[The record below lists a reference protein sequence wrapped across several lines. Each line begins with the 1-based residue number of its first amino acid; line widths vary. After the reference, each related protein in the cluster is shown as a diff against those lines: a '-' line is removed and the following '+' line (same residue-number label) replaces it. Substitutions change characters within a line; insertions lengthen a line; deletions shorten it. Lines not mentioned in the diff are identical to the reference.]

1 MKKLSKVKIVGFVL
15 LIVLIAIGVFVGAKI
30 LLKQRSLVL
39 VKQVLISTEDK
50 KIYEDRI
57 QKRLE
62 GIKTIALGDNLER
75 GNYYLSIANDQMSLG
90 LLGEAEK
97 SIKEAIKLSPGNPA
111 FLQAY
116 ATILDQM
123 NNSEDALGVIDKAL
137 TIRPQV
143 LDYWNLKVTIMQH
156 LDMDIKEIKSVYQE
170 AIQKV
175 DPTINAITAYARYLE
190 SIGDTQGAIDQWNAA
205 ITKNVD
211 GKSMYQPEITR
222 LTSILTPQSPRTN

>member
-97 SIKEAIKLSPGNPA
+97 SIKEAIKLSPENPA

>member
-1 MKKLSKVKIVGFVL
+1 MKKLSKVKVVGFVL
-15 LIVLIAIGVFVGAKI
+15 LIVLIAIGVFVGAKVI
-30 LLKQRSLVL
+30 LKQRSLIL
-39 VKQVLISTEDK
+39 VKQVSISAEDK
-50 KIYEDRI
+50 RIYEDRI

-62 GIKTIALGDNLER
+62 GMKTIALGDNLER

-97 SIKEAIKLSPGNPA
+97 SIKEAVKLSPENPA

-123 NNSEDALGVIDKAL
+123 NNSEDAIGVIDKAL

-156 LDMDIKEIKSVYQE
+156 LDMDIKEIKSVYEE

-205 ITKNVD
+205 ITKNAD

-222 LTSILTPQSPRTN
+222 LTSILTPGATQGR

>member
-1 MKKLSKVKIVGFVL
+1 MKKLSKVKVVGFVL
-15 LIVLIAIGVFVGAKI
+15 LIVLIAIGVFVGAKVV
-30 LLKQRSLVL
+30 LKQRSLVL
-39 VKQVLISTEDK
+39 VKQVLISAEDK

-97 SIKEAIKLSPGNPA
+97 SIKEAIKLSPENPA

-156 LDMDIKEIKSVYQE
+156 LNTGTKEIKSVYEE

-205 ITKNVD
+205 IIKNAD

-222 LTSILTPQSPRTN
+222 LTSMLAPQSPRTK